1 MTRKQSGVIVVIA
14 FAALLKPMGT
24 IIGCFEIA
32 WRVISRGGVQPR
44 DRLIMAI
51 ADAFGVTAAQWANI
65 LIGWV
70 AAAVPALLI
79 YRYLRRRDFG
89 QVCAGCSAHSI
100 RAWSLLVIFLAL
112 TLLKTSM
119 ICKPVSMP
127 MPFERSKEEIPL
139 DEAMEQNPTATLEL
153 RLCHPENDRLE
164 RELKANGRLT
174 DEVLAAAPQIDGY
187 SLMRVKGNDDSVF
200 YVCDEAELTKEDIVS
215 ARASKWPFNEDIYE
229 VSAKLTP
236 EGRGRLA
243 RLTRDYKP
251 HGAKN
256 PSNNGRA
263 LAIVVNGELVTAP
276 IIYAEIDM
284 GEFVITGNFT
294 KEEAIKLA
302 AALNSKGVKGD

>member
-1 MTRKQSGVIVVIA
+1 MTRRQAGIISVVA

-24 IIGCFEIA
+24 IIGCAEIV
-32 WRVISRGGVQPR
+32 WRLISQGGVQPR

-51 ADAFGVTAAQWANI
+51 ADAFGGTAAQCVNI
-65 LIGWV
+65 LIGWA

-79 YRYLRRRDFG
+79 YRYLRRRDFA
-89 QVCAGCSAHSI
+89 QVCADCSAYRI
-100 RAWSLLVIFLAL
+100 RAWSLLVFFLAL
-112 TLLKTSM
+112 TLLHLSVVS
-119 ICKPVSMP
+119 IPV
-127 MPFERSKEEIPL
+127 PFEQTQVEIPL

-164 RELKANGRLT
+164 RELKASGRLT

-187 SLMRVKGNDDSVF
+187 SLMRVKGKDDSVC

-215 ARASKWPFNEDIYE
+215 ARASKSPFNEDIYE
-229 VSAKLTP
+229 ISAKLTP
-236 EGRGRLA
+236 EGRVRLA

-256 PSNNGRA
+256 PSDLGRA

-276 IIYAEIDM
+276 MIYTEIDM

-294 KEEAIKLA
+294 KEEAINLA
-302 AALNSKGVKGD
+302 AALNSKGSEED